1 MKRVGYITDK
11 DGRHITLLEA
21 MGDYGNVQKAY
32 NKARKCKRHRKDVL
46 IFTKD
51 KEENLDKVRE
61 DILNLAYEPSEYHY
75 FKVYEPKERQ
85 IMALPFYDRVV
96 QHAINNVLE
105 PIFDKRFISQSYAC
119 RKGKGMHAASD
130 TLKEWLYEWNKYHPD
145 QPLYAIKADIHH
157 YFQSIDHAILKAE
170 IRKVIKDAGVLALLD
185 RIIDHN
191 GNMPDGVGIPV
202 GNLTSQLFANI
213 YLDAL
218 DQFINSHSGKLG
230 ADSRLRRRRAERA
243 GRKFAIK
250 RKAGFMNMTIT
261 EFIEAAAHNKIIQL
275 VVLAIVCDTV
285 FGVLRAIKEKKFNS
299 CAGID
304 GAIRKVGMLIS
315 LVFMLAI
322 DVLIKINLIGFI
334 PEQART
340 YLGLDTVGVAEF
352 FALLYIAY
360 EVVSIFKNMA
370 LCGLPVKKVWEKVRE
385 FLAKYTDELPDT
397 DELDGDSTTGNVE
410 EHRTQER

>member
-11 DGRHITLLEA
+11 DGRRITLLEA

-61 DILNLAYEPSEYHY
+61 DIINLAYEPSKYHY

-96 QHAINNVLE
+96 QHAINNV
-105 PIFDKRFISQSYAC
+105 
-119 RKGKGMHAASD
+119 
-130 TLKEWLYEWNKYHPD
+130 
-145 QPLYAIKADIHH
+145 
-157 YFQSIDHAILKAE
+157 
-170 IRKVIKDAGVLALLD
+170 
-185 RIIDHN
+185 
-191 GNMPDGVGIPV
+191 
-202 GNLTSQLFANI
+202 
-213 YLDAL
+213 
-218 DQFINSHSGKLG
+218 
-230 ADSRLRRRRAERA
+230 
-243 GRKFAIK
+243 
-250 RKAGFMNMTIT
+250 
-261 EFIEAAAHNKIIQL
+261 
-275 VVLAIVCDTV
+275 
-285 FGVLRAIKEKKFNS
+285 
-299 CAGID
+299 
-304 GAIRKVGMLIS
+304 
-315 LVFMLAI
+315 
-322 DVLIKINLIGFI
+322 
-334 PEQART
+334 
-340 YLGLDTVGVAEF
+340 
-352 FALLYIAY
+352 LLYIAY